1 MSKDVYDWMNQWSDL
16 VNKEIP
22 QEDFWIETPVGRF
35 KNPKF
40 IPEESEFDNEIN
52 ITIKY
57 DEWDKTIESY
67 GKDEPDLLN
76 EAYNNYESQ
85 QTNYYI
91 PIYPKEK
98 FVNKIKTD
106 KEFSEKWGLTIDERE
121 LSNEER
127 NVICELRTGKDVLKG
142 KNYKY
147 LHEDLKK
154 PFDNWLFINNIPTK
168 QITITYNDKTIESY
182 E

>member
-1 MSKDVYDWMNQWSDL
+1 MSKDVYDWMKQWSDL

-40 IPEESEFDNEIN
+40 IPEEIEFDNEIN

-106 KEFSEKWGLTIDERE
+106 KEFSEKWGLKIEERE
-121 LSNEER
+121 LNPKER
-127 NVICELRTGKDVLKG
+127 IELYAGQIHD
-142 KNYKY
+142 KY
-147 LHEDLKK
+147 LALVEMSLRSCDEL
-154 PFDNWLFINNIPTK
+154 DIPTK
-168 QITITYNDKTIESY
+168 LITITYNDKTIESY

>member
-1 MSKDVYDWMNQWSDL
+1 MNKDVYDWMKQWSDL

-67 GKDEPDLLN
+67 E
-76 EAYNNYESQ
+76 
-85 QTNYYI
+85 
-91 PIYPKEK
+91 
-98 FVNKIKTD
+98 
-106 KEFSEKWGLTIDERE
+106 
-121 LSNEER
+121 
-127 NVICELRTGKDVLKG
+127 
-142 KNYKY
+142 
-147 LHEDLKK
+147 
-154 PFDNWLFINNIPTK
+154 
-168 QITITYNDKTIESY
+168 
-182 E
+182 

>member
-1 MSKDVYDWMNQWSDL
+1 MSKDVYDWMKQWSDL

-106 KEFSEKWGLTIDERE
+106 KEFSEKWGLKIEERE
-121 LSNEER
+121 LSLEER
-127 NVICELRTGKDVLKG
+127 HYILTKTKLLIPISDDVK
-142 KNYKY
+142 
-147 LHEDLKK
+147 
-154 PFDNWLFINNIPTK
+154 DNWIETLNEKNIPTK
-168 QITITYNDKTIESY
+168 LITLTYNDKTIESY